1 MTKAVIRYSARQSRF
16 EDEIRAMRLD
26 SFLVT
31 NQTNV
36 SYLSG
41 FRGHDAVILFAKGKR
56 YFITDSRYIEE
67 AREDIKGF
75 YIELVRESTYGTLG
89 ELARAMRLKRTGFES
104 MNLPFGVVERLK
116 EVLHNRSALRP
127 FRGVI
132 EGLRSIKDTAEIE
145 LIKRSIQL
153 ARGVLVDCI
162 KKVKPGAYEDQL
174 AGFIGQEFNRK
185 GAYLAFD
192 PIVASGAHSS
202 KPHARPRRRRIRPN
216 SSVMIDVGCC
226 LDGYNSDITK
236 TLCVGKPPARF
247 RKIYDIVK
255 RAQALAIERI
265 APGKRASEVDFAARS
280 YICKKGFGRN
290 FGHSL
295 GHGVGMSVHEEPS
308 ISKMSKAVLKT
319 GMVFTVEPAIYIPGF
334 GGIRIE
340 DMVLVTDKGCEI
352 LSR

>member
-1 MTKAVIRYSARQSRF
+1 MTKVTIRYSARQSHF

-67 AREDIKGF
+67 AREDVKGF
-75 YIELVRESTYGTLG
+75 RIELVRESTYRTLG
-89 ELARAMRLKRTGFES
+89 ELVKAMRLKRIGFES

-116 EVLHNRSALRP
+116 EALTSRSALRP

-132 EGLRSIKDTAEIE
+132 EDLRSIKDSAEIE
-145 LIKRSIQL
+145 LIKKSIRL
-153 ARGVLVDCI
+153 AKNVLANVI
-162 KKVKPGAYEDQL
+162 KKVKPGVSEDLL
-174 AGFIGQEFNRK
+174 AGFIRQEFNRK
-185 GAYLAFD
+185 GADSAFD

-202 KPHARPRRRRIRPN
+202 KPHARPRRSRIRPN
-216 SSVMIDVGCC
+216 SFVMIDIGCR

-255 RAQALAIERI
+255 RAQALAIGKI
-265 APGKRASEVDFAARS
+265 APGKSASEIDFAARG
-280 YICKKGFGRN
+280 YIFKKGFGGN

-295 GHGVGMSVHEEPS
+295 GHGVGMDVHEEPT
-308 ISKMSKAVLKT
+308 ISKMSKAVLKP

-352 LSR
+352 LSK